1 MVDGNQLLSPL
12 AHLSL
17 RSEEF
22 FGGDFV
28 GDVAVRRDVAELVY
42 SFRET
47 TFGPTDQSA
56 ALSRIGFTGMC
67 NDFREMRSA

>member
-17 RSEEF
+17 RREEF

-28 GDVAVRRDVAELVY
+28 RDVVVKRDVAELVD
-42 SFRET
+42 SFGEKA
-47 TFGPTDQSA
+47 FGSTDQSA
-56 ALSRIGFTGMC
+56 AFSRIGFTGMC
-67 NDFREMRSA
+67 NDVDEMRST